1 VTLEEE
7 RTVVEKVVVSL
18 PRPRWEVASHVRSTL
33 LLSSVQ
39 SLRKQGFFDRYAAAS
54 DPSLRE
60 TLVTTA
66 AGVWVPMEL
75 ALAHYRA
82 CEAMGLSQTE
92 QVQLGREVGEHVQG
106 SFIGVVARAA
116 RTVGATP
123 WVALEPVARLWDR
136 VFQGGA
142 GPSVLQLGPKEGR
155 VELVGL
161 PLLDVPYFRHA
172 YRGTFI
178 VALELFCT
186 KVYVS
191 EHRGSLPRRGEVT
204 FRVSWV

>member
-1 VTLEEE
+1 M
-7 RTVVEKVVVSL
+7 VEKVIVSL

-54 DPSLRE
+54 D
-60 TLVTTA
+60 
-66 AGVWVPMEL
+66 
-75 ALAHYRA
+75 
-82 CEAMGLSQTE
+82 
-92 QVQLGREVGEHVQG
+92 
-106 SFIGVVARAA
+106 
-116 RTVGATP
+116 
-123 WVALEPVARLWDR
+123 
-136 VFQGGA
+136 
-142 GPSVLQLGPKEGR
+142 
-155 VELVGL
+155 L
-161 PLLDVPYFRHA
+161 PCSRRWHA